1 MLQTVYPLGEHAIEA
16 VLIMSVIALPREVLD
31 AHQGVKVLGAAWT
44 IRMTP
49 IMVQGFR
56 PIARGFRL
64 AATFF
69 VNTLIGLGGGW
80 LEVA

>member
-1 MLQTVYPLGEHAIEA
+1 
-16 VLIMSVIALPREVLD
+16 MSIIALPREVLD
-31 AHQGVKVLGAAWT
+31 AHQGVKVIRAAWT

-49 IMVQGFR
+49 IMVLGFR

-69 VNTLIGLGGGW
+69 VKTIIGLGGVW
-80 LEVA
+80 LKVT